1 MGCLEL
7 GRLYSVSPGWKVILK
22 FISITQKVWWGHW
35 TDAFQLP
42 KRCSQSFLLCLT
54 RCPKFSTTMANRCYQ
69 VLRSLW
75 FLMVLALGSERT
87 LLKRQ
92 TELSNSSE
100 GKQAAKNLPTW
111 VLSWWLMVEREDF
124 WISSSDLHIFSM
136 ACAPPQYTHK

>member
-7 GRLYSVSPGWKVILK
+7 GRLYLVSPGWKVILK
-22 FISITQKVWWGHW
+22 FISITRKVWWGHW
-35 TDAFQLP
+35 TDVFQLP

-75 FLMVLALGSERT
+75 FLTVLALGSEKLFWKDKQNCRT
-87 LLKRQ
+87 AQKVN
-92 TELSNSSE
+92 ELP
-100 GKQAAKNLPTW
+100 KNLPTW